1 MVDKSDSIIKE
12 TLEISMSQFVTL
24 NEVVGRGHNIKYK
37 PHVFTEQGIYMLM
50 TVLKADLAYSQI
62 YEQAQKSIYVVDNYI
77 GVKKYFS
84 YIVKVT

>member
-1 MVDKSDSIIKE
+1 MVDKTESNVKE
-12 TLEISMSQFVTL
+12 TLEISRSQFVTL
-24 NEVVGRGHNIKYK
+24 NEGVGRGHNIKYK

-62 YEQAQKSIYVVDNYI
+62 YERAQKSIYVVDNYI